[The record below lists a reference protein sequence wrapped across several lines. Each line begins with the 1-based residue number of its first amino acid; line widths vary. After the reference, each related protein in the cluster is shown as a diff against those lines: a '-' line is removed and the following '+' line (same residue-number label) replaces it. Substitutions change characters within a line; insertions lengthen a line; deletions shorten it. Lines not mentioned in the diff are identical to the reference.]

1 VFNIFT
7 ILNIY
12 IINYMGF
19 IGGYLVPD
27 SGITNEDLTD
37 AYYIIDDI
45 SINADLTPSDNN
57 LNLLISVNIYPNI
70 TDRENR
76 VNLLGSD
83 TFTRNILRSELT
95 GNLLSESYV
104 YVKPILVNRL
114 TEMVRTK
121 ISLQDD
127 QDIPDS
133 YSDYYSLTD
142 N

>member
-1 VFNIFT
+1 
-7 ILNIY
+7 
-12 IINYMGF
+12 MGF
-19 IGGYLVPD
+19 VGGYLVPD

-57 LNLLISVNIYPNI
+57 LNILISVNIYPNI

-95 GNLLSESYV
+95 SNLLSESYV

>member
-1 VFNIFT
+1 
-7 ILNIY
+7 
-12 IINYMGF
+12 MGF

-57 LNLLISVNIYPNI
+57 LNLLISINIYPNI
-70 TDRENR
+70 SDRENR
-76 VNLLGSD
+76 LNLLGSD
-83 TFTRNILRSELT
+83 TFTRIILRSELT
-95 GNLLSESYV
+95 DNLLSDSYI
-104 YVKPILVNRL
+104 YVKTILVDRL

-121 ISLQDD
+121 LSLLDD

-133 YSDYYSLTD
+133 YSDYYSITD
-142 N
+142 H

>member
-1 VFNIFT
+1 
-7 ILNIY
+7 
-12 IINYMGF
+12 MGF
-19 IGGYLVPD
+19 VGGYLVPD

-57 LNLLISVNIYPNI
+57 LNILISVNIYPNI

-95 GNLLSESYV
+95 SNLLSESYV

-121 ISLQDD
+121 ISLHDD

-133 YSDYYSLTD
+133 YSDYYLLTD
-142 N
+142 H

>member
-1 VFNIFT
+1 
-7 ILNIY
+7 
-12 IINYMGF
+12 MGF

-57 LNLLISVNIYPNI
+57 LNLLISVNIYPSI

-83 TFTRNILRSELT
+83 TFTRVILRSELAD
-95 GNLLSESYV
+95 NLLSDSYV
-104 YVKPILVNRL
+104 YVKPILINRL
-114 TEMVRTK
+114 TEIVRIK
-121 ISLQDD
+121 LSLQDG

-133 YSDYYSLTD
+133 YSVYYSLTD
-142 N
+142 H

>member
-1 VFNIFT
+1 
-7 ILNIY
+7 
-12 IINYMGF
+12 MGF

-57 LNLLISVNIYPNI
+57 LNILISVNIYPNI

-95 GNLLSESYV
+95 GNLLSDSYV

-121 ISLQDD
+121 ISLQDG

-133 YSDYYSLTD
+133 YSVYYSLTD
-142 N
+142 H

>member
-1 VFNIFT
+1 
-7 ILNIY
+7 
-12 IINYMGF
+12 MGF

-57 LNLLISVNIYPNI
+57 LNLLISVNIYPSI
-70 TDRENR
+70 TDREKR

-83 TFTRNILRSELT
+83 TFTRVILRSELAD
-95 GNLLSESYV
+95 NLLSDSYV
-104 YVKPILVNRL
+104 YVKPILINRL

-121 ISLQDD
+121 LSLQDG

-142 N
+142 H

>member
-1 VFNIFT
+1 
-7 ILNIY
+7 
-12 IINYMGF
+12 MGF

-27 SGITNEDLTD
+27 SGITNEDLTN

-57 LNLLISVNIYPNI
+57 LNILISVNIYPNI

-95 GNLLSESYV
+95 SNLLSESYV

-121 ISLQDD
+121 ISLQYG

-142 N
+142 H

>member
-1 VFNIFT
+1 
-7 ILNIY
+7 
-12 IINYMGF
+12 MGF

-57 LNLLISVNIYPNI
+57 LNLLISVNIYPSI

-83 TFTRNILRSELT
+83 TFTRVILRSELA
-95 GNLLSESYV
+95 GNLLSDSYV
-104 YVKPILVNRL
+104 YIKPVLVNRL
-114 TEMVRTK
+114 TEIVRIK
-121 ISLQDD
+121 LSLHDS

-133 YSDYYSLTD
+133 YSDYYSLKD
-142 N
+142 H

>member
-1 VFNIFT
+1 
-7 ILNIY
+7 
-12 IINYMGF
+12 MGF

-57 LNLLISVNIYPNI
+57 LNLLISVNIYPSI

-76 VNLLGSD
+76 INLLGSD
-83 TFTRNILRSELT
+83 TFTRVILRSELAD
-95 GNLLSESYV
+95 NLLSDSYV
-104 YVKPILVNRL
+104 YVKPILINRL

-121 ISLQDD
+121 LSLHDG

-142 N
+142 H

>member
-1 VFNIFT
+1 
-7 ILNIY
+7 
-12 IINYMGF
+12 MGF

-70 TDRENR
+70 NDRVNR
-76 VNLLGSD
+76 INLLGSD
-83 TFTRNILRSELT
+83 TFTRVILRSELA
-95 GNLLSESYV
+95 GNLLSDSYV
-104 YVKPILVNRL
+104 YVKPILINRL
-114 TEMVRTK
+114 TEMIRIK
-121 ISLQDD
+121 LSLQDG

-133 YSDYYSLTD
+133 YSDYYSLAD
-142 N
+142 H

>member
-1 VFNIFT
+1 
-7 ILNIY
+7 
-12 IINYMGF
+12 MGF

-27 SGITNEDLTD
+27 SGITTEDLTD

-57 LNLLISVNIYPNI
+57 LNLLISVNIYLSI
-70 TDRENR
+70 TDRGNR

-83 TFTRNILRSELT
+83 TFTRVILRSELSD
-95 GNLLSESYV
+95 NLLSDSYM

-121 ISLQDD
+121 ISLQDG

-142 N
+142 H

>member
-1 VFNIFT
+1 
-7 ILNIY
+7 
-12 IINYMGF
+12 MGF

-27 SGITNEDLTD
+27 SGITTDDLTG

-57 LNLLISVNIYPNI
+57 LNLLISVNIYPSI
-70 TDRENR
+70 TDRGNR

-83 TFTRNILRSELT
+83 TFTRVILRSELSD
-95 GNLLSESYV
+95 NLLSDSYM

-121 ISLQDD
+121 ISLQDG

-142 N
+142 H

>member
-1 VFNIFT
+1 
-7 ILNIY
+7 
-12 IINYMGF
+12 MGF

-57 LNLLISVNIYPNI
+57 LNLLISVNIYPSI

-83 TFTRNILRSELT
+83 TFTRVILRSELT
-95 GNLLSESYV
+95 GNLLSDSYV
-104 YVKPILVNRL
+104 YIKPVLVNRL
-114 TEMVRTK
+114 TEMIRIK
-121 ISLQDD
+121 LSLHDG

-133 YSDYYSLTD
+133 YSYYYSLKD
-142 N
+142 H

>member
-1 VFNIFT
+1 
-7 ILNIY
+7 
-12 IINYMGF
+12 MGF

-57 LNLLISVNIYPNI
+57 LNILISVNIYPNI

-95 GNLLSESYV
+95 GNLLSDSYV

-121 ISLQDD
+121 ISLQDG

-142 N
+142 H

>member
-1 VFNIFT
+1 
-7 ILNIY
+7 
-12 IINYMGF
+12 MGF

-57 LNLLISVNIYPNI
+57 LNLLISVNIYPSI
-70 TDRENR
+70 TDREKR

-83 TFTRNILRSELT
+83 TFTRVILRSELA
-95 GNLLSESYV
+95 GNLLSDSYV
-104 YVKPILVNRL
+104 YVKPILINRL

-121 ISLQDD
+121 LSLQDG

-133 YSDYYSLTD
+133 YSVYYSLTD
-142 N
+142 H

>member
-1 VFNIFT
+1 
-7 ILNIY
+7 
-12 IINYMGF
+12 MGF
-19 IGGYLVPD
+19 IGGYLVPE
-27 SGITNEDLTD
+27 SGITNEDLIN

-57 LNLLISVNIYPNI
+57 LNLLISVNIYPSI
-70 TDRENR
+70 TDRSNR

-83 TFTRNILRSELT
+83 TFTRVILRSELSD
-95 GNLLSESYV
+95 NLLSDSYM

-121 ISLQDD
+121 ISLQGN

-142 N
+142 H

>member
-1 VFNIFT
+1 MIDFDESVV
-7 ILNIY
+7 LIY
-12 IINYMGF
+12 N
-19 IGGYLVPD
+19 
-27 SGITNEDLTD
+27 
-37 AYYIIDDI
+37 
-45 SINADLTPSDNN
+45 PSDVKWI
-57 LNLLISVNIYPNI
+57 LISVNIYPSI

-76 VNLLGSD
+76 INLLGSD

-121 ISLQDD
+121 ISLQGG

-133 YSDYYSLTD
+133 YSVYYSLTD
-142 N
+142 H

>member
-1 VFNIFT
+1 
-7 ILNIY
+7 
-12 IINYMGF
+12 MGF

-27 SGITNEDLTD
+27 SGITTEDLTD

-57 LNLLISVNIYPNI
+57 LNLLISVNIYPSI

-76 VNLLGSD
+76 INLLGSD

-104 YVKPILVNRL
+104 YIKPILVNRL

-121 ISLQDD
+121 ISLQGG

-133 YSDYYSLTD
+133 YSVYYSLTD
-142 N
+142 H

>member
-1 VFNIFT
+1 
-7 ILNIY
+7 
-12 IINYMGF
+12 MGF

-57 LNLLISVNIYPNI
+57 LNLLISVNIYPSI

-83 TFTRNILRSELT
+83 TFTRVILRSELT
-95 GNLLSESYV
+95 NNLLSDSYM

-114 TEMVRTK
+114 TEMIRTK
-121 ISLQDD
+121 LSLQDG

-142 N
+142 H

>member
-1 VFNIFT
+1 
-7 ILNIY
+7 
-12 IINYMGF
+12 MGF

-27 SGITNEDLTD
+27 SGITTDDLTD

-45 SINADLTPSDNN
+45 SINADLSPSDNN
-57 LNLLISVNIYPNI
+57 LNLLISVNIYPSI
-70 TDRENR
+70 TDRRNR

-83 TFTRNILRSELT
+83 TFTRVILRSELSD
-95 GNLLSESYV
+95 NLLSDSYM

-121 ISLQDD
+121 LSLHDG

-133 YSDYYSLTD
+133 YSDYYPLTD
-142 N
+142 H

>member
-1 VFNIFT
+1 
-7 ILNIY
+7 
-12 IINYMGF
+12 MGF
-19 IGGYLVPD
+19 VGGYLVPD

-57 LNLLISVNIYPNI
+57 LNILISVNIYPNI

-95 GNLLSESYV
+95 GNLLSDSYV

-121 ISLQDD
+121 ISLHDD

-142 N
+142 H

>member
-1 VFNIFT
+1 
-7 ILNIY
+7 
-12 IINYMGF
+12 MGF

-57 LNLLISVNIYPNI
+57 LNLLISVNIYPSI
-70 TDRENR
+70 TDRGNR

-83 TFTRNILRSELT
+83 TFTRVILRSELAD
-95 GNLLSESYV
+95 NLLSDSYV
-104 YVKPILVNRL
+104 YIKPVLVNRL

-121 ISLQDD
+121 LSLLDG
-127 QDIPDS
+127 QDIPDN
-133 YSDYYSLTD
+133 YSVYYSLTD
-142 N
+142 H